1 MLHYL
6 SDAGAK
12 NAIEHLA
19 AACRGVLYVEAPTA
33 HDLEHVVDKRATDMN
48 VHARSAQW
56 YRKNLGQYFVQ
67 VGAGM
72 WVSRK
77 VGLALY
83 DLERAKD

>member
-1 MLHYL
+1 
-6 SDAGAK
+6 
-12 NAIEHLA
+12 
-19 AACRGVLYVEAPTA
+19 
-33 HDLEHVVDKRATDMN
+33 MN